1 MSGISDAARSFMLP
15 AIKVLAGEMGLPEG
29 NWESLLPANRDLHL
43 RFNSGEGFASL
54 GRLRIG
60 DVYRKR

>member
-1 MSGISDAARSFMLP
+1 MLP
-15 AIKVLAGEMGLPEG
+15 AIKALAGEMGLPEG
-29 NWESLLPANRDLHL
+29 NWESLLRANRDLHL

-60 DVYRKR
+60 DVYRKT